1 MTRKTPLTNEEKE
14 TIINFNKAE
23 PMANIFTYEES
34 WQKHLEK
41 RLGLKP
47 IHDNGFGGREY
58 LIDKKRIRPP
68 RAPVKL
74 SAEQKQ
80 KMAERIRGIPRQK
93 SPNSAP
99 KSRAVGAKQAKGVKG
114 VSEH

>member
-1 MTRKTPLTNEEKE
+1 MTRRTPLTNEEKE

-34 WQKHLEK
+34 WQKHLEG
-41 RLGLKP
+41 LGLKP
-47 IHDNGFGGREY
+47 VHDNGFGGKEY

-68 RAPVKL
+68 RAPVKF
-74 SAEQKQ
+74 SAETKQ
-80 KMAERIRGIPRQK
+80 KMAERMRGIPRQK

-99 KSRAVGAKQAKGVKG
+99 KSSAVVAKQAKGVRG